1 MDGRPHTLELR
12 RRDEGYR
19 GPSVFLRCVGYQLTR
34 ALVVLQAIYK
44 QKPDLTREG
53 GSIPVTLT
61 FAESLGV
68 NVLLLPMGRGDDGAQ

>member
-1 MDGRPHTLELR
+1 MGSRLQTLELCR
-12 RRDEGYR
+12 RAPRCR
-19 GPSVFLRCVGYQLTR
+19 GAPMSSLREKGNS
-34 ALVVLQAIYK
+34 AVLQAIYNIS
-44 QKPDLTREG
+44 PDLTREG